1 MLTSY
6 KYHQRANNNN
16 HLDLKLFNS
25 DDNRLEEQKKW
36 LDGEIEK
43 VLLQRQEME
52 QLEKVC

>member
-1 MLTSY
+1 MC
-6 KYHQRANNNN
+6 
-16 HLDLKLFNS
+16 DS

-52 QLEKVC
+52 QLGKVCY